1 MHAIK
6 LLIHEII
13 TPLMYCTRN
22 TRMWNLSLA
31 FVFFFEWPTL
41 LSTQPHKKEEG
52 AKETKIDKNNTKNMI
67 MERETEKKNIQVQ
80 LWMNQKDNR
89 IANLHN
95 LDDLQQKNKRGN
107 SLV

>member
-1 MHAIK
+1 MHLRCKNNI
-6 LLIHEII
+6 
-13 TPLMYCTRN
+13 
-22 TRMWNLSLA
+22 
-31 FVFFFEWPTL
+31 
-41 LSTQPHKKEEG
+41 LSTYLLHSKNLHKKYDNG
-52 AKETKIDKNNTKNMI
+52 KRNKKNMI
-67 MERETEKKNIQVQ
+67 MERETKKNIQNRQKQHKKYDNGKKIRRKKNIQVQ

>member
-1 MHAIK
+1 MHLRCKNNI
-6 LLIHEII
+6 
-13 TPLMYCTRN
+13 
-22 TRMWNLSLA
+22 
-31 FVFFFEWPTL
+31 
-41 LSTQPHKKEEG
+41 LSTYLLHSKNLHKKYDNG
-52 AKETKIDKNNTKNMI
+52 KRN
-67 MERETEKKNIQVQ
+67 RKKNIQVQ

>member
-1 MHAIK
+1 
-6 LLIHEII
+6 
-13 TPLMYCTRN
+13 
-22 TRMWNLSLA
+22 
-31 FVFFFEWPTL
+31 
-41 LSTQPHKKEEG
+41 
-52 AKETKIDKNNTKNMI
+52 MI